1 MKFVFK
7 FEKLLKIREFE
18 KDKVENQ
25 LAKLQFELNKEQQK
39 LKDLYLM
46 LREYNLKLKNSLKGN
61 LNINEINSVRYYLEK
76 IDKEIDIQKKIIIQI
91 NNEVSTKKKQ
101 LIRAVQKVKILDKLR
116 EKKYESYLKKMDYIE
131 SNVLDEIGTNQ
142 YYRKSKIC

>member
-46 LREYNLKLKNSLKGN
+46 LREYNLKLENSLKGN

-101 LIRAVQKVKILDKLR
+101 LIRAVQKVKILEKLR